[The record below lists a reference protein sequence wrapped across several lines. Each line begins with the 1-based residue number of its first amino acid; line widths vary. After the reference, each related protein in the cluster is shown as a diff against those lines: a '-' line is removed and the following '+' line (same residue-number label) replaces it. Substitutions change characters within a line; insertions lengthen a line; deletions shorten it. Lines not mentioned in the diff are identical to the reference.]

1 MKIIGNI
8 FKIITL
14 IFLLISSSCG
24 LISSYALVKEQVYPT
39 DRASDGYYK
48 GFDIRRD
55 QIERCNKLSEEKKG
69 RCIEDAWKT
78 EGATEGLIIIFAIG
92 GNICLLI
99 LISWWYFR
107 RRKRKNFS
115 SS

>member
-1 MKIIGNI
+1 MRIIGNI

-14 IFLLISSSCG
+14 IILLTSSSCG
-24 LISSYALVKEQVYPT
+24 LVSTYALVIEKVYPSEL
-39 DRASDGYYK
+39 ASDGYKK
-48 GFDIRRD
+48 GFDPLREDIKNC
-55 QIERCNKLSEEKKG
+55 QKLEGGKKHG
-69 RCIEDAWKT
+69 CIDAAWKT
-78 EGATEGLIIIFAIG
+78 MGYMEGMFYIFAIG

-107 RRKRKNFS
+107 RRKRKKFS